1 MTINEH
7 VSDERIAHIRASYE
21 ASRKGYAFIGHPSY
35 DESIAI
41 IDELQQYRA
50 AAEKPIFFVD
60 IEGDDWIAAG
70 RMGDWPDGVVDAN
83 AGRWPGCMFDFND
96 LPEGRV
102 PLYAAPQLTSA
113 ERQELEQSA
122 KPACYALTNSAG
134 EVYNTHSSPENADAY
149 RWLIHQSDDSL
160 TLRVTPLY
168 AAPQVTSETEKLV
181 EQARAVIHCLDMCGV
196 PAGCYADNPQLSLW
210 GRVIEYANTPVTQV
224 TSVPDGVARAIEKL
238 RQDLVNCN
246 RYNYCFEA
254 VNQVEN
260 ACRAD
265 MLAAPA
271 VQAEQEPV
279 SQPYTL
285 PKHSPCADAP
295 DHIWL
300 QTAGEWPASGEFSE
314 LTWSCDN
321 QHPDDTLY
329 VRADLVGNSPC
340 YLQGYKDGC
349 EWSALMA
356 EAIRKGPDMLKVK
369 PDFREITNS
378 STNNCRENADSSTKC
393 WIPVSERMPETMTSV
408 LVTGTW
414 FHHAVSFWDGA
425 SWCDLDYEP
434 PVTHWMPLP
443 AAPKQEALEVKK

>member
-1 MTINEH
+1 MTINKR
-7 VSDERIAHIRASYE
+7 VSDERLSTLANLQSHECMALP
-21 ASRKGYAFIGHPSY
+21 AGHN
-35 DESIAI
+35 EVAMMAR
-41 IDELQQYRA
+41 ELQQYRA
-50 AAEKPIFFVD
+50 AAELEVS
-60 IEGDDWIAAG
+60 DDEL
-70 RMGDWPDGVVDAN
+70 N
-83 AGRWPGCMFDFND
+83 A
-96 LPEGRV
+96 
-102 PLYAAPQLTSA
+102 
-113 ERQELEQSA
+113 
-122 KPACYALTNSAG
+122 ALTVHRLKTDGHSQLSDAFRAG
-134 EVYNTHSSPENADAY
+134 YKYA
-149 RWLIHQSDDSL
+149 R
-160 TLRVTPLY
+160 R

-271 VQAEQEPV
+271 VQAEQLFGNTEQVEPV
-279 SQPYTL
+279 SAANKL
-285 PKHSPCADAP
+285 
-295 DHIWL
+295 
-300 QTAGEWPASGEFSE
+300 GG
-314 LTWSCDN
+314 
-321 QHPDDTLY
+321 
-329 VRADLVGNSPC
+329 
-340 YLQGYKDGC
+340 
-349 EWSALMA
+349 
-356 EAIRKGPDMLKVK
+356 
-369 PDFREITNS
+369 
-378 STNNCRENADSSTKC
+378 

-443 AAPKQEALEVKK
+443 AAPKQEAE